1 MACRAKEASIVLAN
15 AGTEQKN
22 EALDIAA
29 DLLLKNLDSLIE
41 ENKKDLEFGKKEGL
55 SEAQIDRLKLDVTR
69 IESMAGDLR
78 SVVQLAD
85 PVGRIETGW
94 KRPNGLSVRKVR
106 VPLGV
111 VGIVYENRPNV
122 TSDAWGLCIKSGN
135 SVVLR
140 GSSSAINS
148 NSFIAKLLRDS
159 LERAGLPKDAAVL
172 LTDATHEGVKEMLS
186 LRNIIDCVIPRG
198 GPGLIKAVIEN
209 AKVPVI
215 IDGDGNCHLYID
227 ESADLEMARVIATNA
242 KIQRPGVCNAIET
255 LLVHKNIAKDLLLS
269 LESDF
274 KNVEIRGDEKVLQ
287 ILPRANPA
295 TENDWATEF
304 LALTLAVKIVENI
317 DEAIDHVRKYT
328 SGHSEAIVT
337 NSVENAQKWVQK
349 VDAAAVLVNCSTR
362 FVDGAQLGLG
372 AEIGISTQ
380 KLHARGPMGLEA
392 LTTLKFVIEGNGQ
405 IRT

>member
-198 GPGLIKAVIEN
+198 GPGLIKAVIEH

>member
-69 IESMAGDLR
+69 IESMASDLR

-198 GPGLIKAVIEN
+198 GPGLIKAVIEH